1 MSDNVTKFPTKEDTV
16 TVSLDT
22 YLENMKELI
31 TSKKVKSILTIM
43 YSTEDDGD
51 DPTLY
56 LAGEFIRPREILG
69 DLRFIE
75 DFILNDF

>member
-16 TVSLDT
+16 TTSLET
-22 YLENMKELI
+22 YVANITELVKD
-31 TSKKVKSILTIM
+31 KKIKSILTIM

-51 DPTLY
+51 EPTLY
-56 LAGEFIRPREILG
+56 LAGEFTRPREILG